1 MLSMESAN
9 VACEIC
15 HPRRLPKRLATQ
27 VQKGRPGRVIT
38 KIEPSRIEF
47 CNSGESSCPN
57 IRIGTRIFKTY
68 FAQNGIEAVSTL
80 TINSLCKLAIR
91 NQRNERLRKV
101 AASAGNSG
109 GCFSCRVAGFFPAP
123 KNERTNGR
131 GTGG

>member
-57 IRIGTRIFKTY
+57 IRIGTRIFKTS
-68 FAQNGIEAVSTL
+68 FAQNGIEAVSKL
-80 TINSLCKLAIR
+80 TINSFCKLAIR

-109 GCFSCRVAGFFPAP
+109 GCFSCWGAGFSRLAHSENPQA
-123 KNERTNGR
+123 
-131 GTGG
+131 GG